1 MNMVVARDGKT
12 TKQSASSRVYDFV
25 RGQIVG
31 GGYPAGELITEM
43 EVAKA
48 LGVSRTPV
56 REAFKV
62 LGNEAWLRVFPKRG
76 ALVVPVTYAEV
87 ADVFELRRI
96 LEPWVTERVVS
107 QPISPE
113 LRRNLLAAVK
123 GQRASLRGNLVAF
136 RAAGQRIHELLVE
149 ATGNA
154 LLADVYRNIQ
164 GRQLRMGPSPVEPAP
179 VAGWR
184 ERLVEEHEQL
194 VAAILAGDR
203 ETAIRLAGEHVAN
216 QAGVERGP
224 RNM

>member
-1 MNMVVARDGKT
+1 MTVAGNGAS
-12 TKQSASSRVYDFV
+12 TKQSASSRVYEFV
-25 RGQIVG
+25 KQQIAA

-43 EVAKA
+43 QVAEA

-56 REAFKV
+56 REAFMV
-62 LGNEAWLRVFPKRG
+62 LGSEGWLRVFPKRG

-87 ADVFELRRI
+87 TDVFELRRI
-96 LEPWVTERVVS
+96 IEVWVTDRLLSGPLSDDVRRELLDAVELQRVA
-107 QPISPE
+107 
-113 LRRNLLAAVK
+113 LGADLLT
-123 GQRASLRGNLVAF
+123 F
-136 RAAGQRIHELLVE
+136 RAAGQRIHQVLVE

-184 ERLVEEHEQL
+184 EGLVEEHEQL

-203 ETAIRLAGEHVAN
+203 ETAVRLTDEHLTS
-216 QAGVERGP
+216 QAGIERRP
-224 RNM
+224 RPG